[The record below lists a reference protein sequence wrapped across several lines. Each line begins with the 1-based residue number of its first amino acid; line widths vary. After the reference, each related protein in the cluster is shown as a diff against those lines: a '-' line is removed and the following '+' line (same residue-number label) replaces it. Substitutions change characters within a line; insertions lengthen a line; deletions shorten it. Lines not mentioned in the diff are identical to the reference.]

1 MLCCFVLMC
10 SLFPIFPNNYNII
23 IIFILETKSVFLA
36 LRLWLYIKVNIVALG
51 NKWQFLACH
60 RWTFG
65 EQNSESRQLCQY
77 QSHASFFFCLFF
89 SQSKNN
95 FMRKQFQIKFWPTEI
110 FVRCLDLFLE
120 KTEFARIHEGTGLK
134 TFQFVL
140 GIIVNVTKKNWVK
153 SFLLRCLHV
162 DGGLSKHSIQSCVPV
177 SHVMLCATP
186 RTQVSWVQL
195 WAAVGFKLFENLH
208 FWFNPTE

>member
-36 LRLWLYIKVNIVALG
+36 SRLWLYIKVNIVALG

-60 RWTFG
+60 GWTFG

-77 QSHASFFFCLFF
+77 QSHAFFCLFF

-95 FMRKQFQIKFWPTEI
+95 FMRKQFQIKFGPTKI

-120 KTEFARIHEGTGLK
+120 KTEFARIHEGTGLS

-140 GIIVNVTKKNWVK
+140 GIIVNVTKKNCFI
-153 SFLLRCLHV
+153 SFICW
-162 DGGLSKHSIQSCVPV
+162 S
-177 SHVMLCATP
+177 
-186 RTQVSWVQL
+186 
-195 WAAVGFKLFENLH
+195 
-208 FWFNPTE
+208 